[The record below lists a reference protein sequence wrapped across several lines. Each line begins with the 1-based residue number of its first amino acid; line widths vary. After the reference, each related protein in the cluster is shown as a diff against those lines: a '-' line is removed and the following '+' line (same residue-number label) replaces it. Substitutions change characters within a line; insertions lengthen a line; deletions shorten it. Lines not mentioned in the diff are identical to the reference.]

1 MGYDET
7 AKQVI
12 EELFALLANDPVE
25 TPRLFL
31 RPFRETDLPDLYEY
45 LSQTEQ
51 RRLSGNCVVDTLD
64 DARAVLDRVLDPG
77 LPPHSFAVVLKAEDK
92 VIGNLSVGRYPFLG
106 RDPVLQPLR
115 GVTLSYVLNENY
127 WRRGLM
133 TELLRAC
140 LPVFFEK
147 AELDYVQS
155 GYFEF
160 NAASAALQRKLGMQP
175 WTGEE
180 IELNGETIR
189 TQEMILFRE
198 TWLAGAGAPE
208 DRQKSQRQPE

>member
-77 LPPHSFAVVLKAEDK
+77 LPPHSFAVVLKAENK
-92 VIGNLSVGRYPFLG
+92 VVGNLSLGRYPFVDS
-106 RDPVLQPLR
+106 DPVLRTLR
-115 GVTLSYVLNENY
+115 GVSLSYVLNEEY

-133 TELLRAC
+133 SELLQAVYP
-140 LPVFFEK
+140 LLFGK
-147 AELDYVQS
+147 GKLDYIQS
-155 GYFEF
+155 GYFAF
-160 NAASAALQRKLGMQP
+160 NEASAALQKKLGMRL
-175 WTGEE
+175 WTEQE
-180 IELNGETIR
+180 FELNGETIPTR
-189 TQEMILFRE
+189 EMILFRE
-198 TWLAGAGAPE
+198 EFEKNGSF
-208 DRQKSQRQPE
+208 RS